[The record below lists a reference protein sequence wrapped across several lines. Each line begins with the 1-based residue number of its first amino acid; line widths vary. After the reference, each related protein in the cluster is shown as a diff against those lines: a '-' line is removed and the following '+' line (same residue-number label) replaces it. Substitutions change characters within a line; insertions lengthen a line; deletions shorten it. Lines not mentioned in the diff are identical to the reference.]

1 MTFFGL
7 LVVLFIIVLLLRLV
21 RQFEGDEG
29 PFRISSSRTS
39 FVSAVLTALGAPSK
53 IVINGQVYS
62 SVEDM
67 PPEVRAQYE
76 QAMSVALASTNRD
89 GILDFSRGARAR
101 HRIAGS
107 ISPSDPATRMKQ
119 LEEMRESGLITD
131 AEYDTKRA
139 QILDAL

>member
-1 MTFFGL
+1 MTFLGL
-7 LVVLFIIVLLLRLV
+7 LGVLLIIVLLLRLV
-21 RQFEGDEG
+21 RHFEGDEG
-29 PFRISSSRTS
+29 PYRISSRNS

-53 IVINGQVYS
+53 IVINGQAYS
-62 SVEDM
+62 SVDDM

-89 GILDFSRGARAR
+89 GLLDFSRSARAR
-101 HRIAGS
+101 HRIGVS
-107 ISPSDPATRMKQ
+107 MSPADPATRMKQ